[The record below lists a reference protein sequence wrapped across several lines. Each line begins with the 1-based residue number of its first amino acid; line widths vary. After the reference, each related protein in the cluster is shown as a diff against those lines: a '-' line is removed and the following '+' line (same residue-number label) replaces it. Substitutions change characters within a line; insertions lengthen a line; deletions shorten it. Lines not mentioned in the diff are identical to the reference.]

1 MNLPPAARA
10 VLHALACVP
19 DGLSERALLMVLP
32 PLLPADAPPLPPR
45 PQAILR
51 RLTEQGWL
59 TARPGG
65 WRLAEARLGEVWRD
79 IAELP
84 WLWPLLAMLME
95 KLYDVPPS
103 PAQAHRQDWLARL
116 QAGDRSFLP
125 GLSAAHA
132 ALARL
137 NAEADAAQPAA
148 PASSAGWPGGW
159 KPATAASSWK
169 RANKNAP
176 PRAGPPAVC

>member
-19 DGLSERALLMVLP
+19 DGLSDRALLMVLP

-65 WRLAEARLGEVWRD
+65 
-79 IAELP
+79 
-84 WLWPLLAMLME
+84 
-95 KLYDVPPS
+95 
-103 PAQAHRQDWLARL
+103 
-116 QAGDRSFLP
+116 
-125 GLSAAHA
+125 SAAGRGA
-132 ALARL
+132 AGRHRHCLGLRPVAWL
-137 NAEADAAQPAA
+137 SQAA
-148 PASSAGWPGGW
+148 
-159 KPATAASSWK
+159 
-169 RANKNAP
+169 
-176 PRAGPPAVC
+176 